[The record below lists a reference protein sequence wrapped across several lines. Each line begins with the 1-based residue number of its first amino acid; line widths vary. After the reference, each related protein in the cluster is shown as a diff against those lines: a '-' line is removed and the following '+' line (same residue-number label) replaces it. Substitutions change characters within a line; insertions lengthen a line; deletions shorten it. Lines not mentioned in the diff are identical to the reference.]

1 MEREHVQTWAVGRNT
16 PETSDGISTVPA
28 KLKFGGIPTRGKIK
42 MTFSYINPRE
52 LFVSVFEFPFEG
64 GTCMASTDGGE
75 YLGR

>member
-1 MEREHVQTWAVGRNT
+1 
-16 PETSDGISTVPA
+16 
-28 KLKFGGIPTRGKIK
+28 

-52 LFVSVFEFPFEG
+52 LFVSVFEFPYEG